1 MLLAQHGADVIK
13 VEGIGEGDWAR
24 TLGTRYGSH
33 SAYSIIGN
41 LGKKSIAVDLKTEA
55 GKQVLWRLL
64 KGADV
69 FLEGFRPGVIRR
81 LGFDYDAVAA
91 REPRLLYLS
100 ISGFGQSGP
109 LAERPAMDPVL
120 QAYTGLMIENRGE
133 DGIPHRVPV
142 IVVDMSTALY
152 AFQALSAALYARRDE
167 TRGRYIEVSLMQA
180 ATALQSIRLMA
191 CHLEGG
197 TMRPGGAPGGVFR
210 IADGWM
216 SMRGHQRPRL
226 AEPVRGDADAGAG
239 RRSALRHAGRCGWPT
254 SDALYAIVRPAL
266 AAEPWAVWNKRLTEA
281 RLMHERLNSYAEFL
295 DQPHVRET
303 GLIQW
308 LTQAGLNRPVP
319 VPALP
324 GMLRQAEG
332 TPRGTAPVTGQHTA
346 DVLAEHGFSAAEIDG
361 PAGARDGRGG
371 MTTAQKKAVVVGA
384 LGVIGRYI
392 VDKLLAEGDWQVVG
406 LSRRPARNEPRYSAH
421 LRRPARPQGRRPQ
434 AGRPVGHDAHLLCR
448 RAARHRQGGGL
459 RHGGRAQS
467 RHAGEFGQR
476 HRQGRTAPCRRVVLV
491 TGTKYY
497 GVHLGPLKTPMRET
511 DPRHMPPDFYFDQI
525 DWLTDFQ
532 RGKKWSFAELRP
544 QTLCGFAPGAAMSI
558 MPAIAVY
565 AAISK
570 ELGQPLRFP
579 GKPGAYDTIYQV
591 TEFVAL
597 RQCRPVGRD
606 RAALQPTRPT
616 TSPTATI
623 SAGAT
628 SGPGSPR
635 CSA

>member
-1 MLLAQHGADVIK
+1 MSYDAPFAGLKVIDLSQGIAGPYCAMLLAQYGAEVIK
-13 VEGIGEGDWAR
+13 VEGIGDGDWAR

-41 LGKKSIAVDLKTEA
+41 LGKKSIAVDLKSDA

-69 FLEGFRPGVIRR
+69 FLEGFRPGAIRR
-81 LGFDYDAVAA
+81 LGFDYDSVAA

-167 TRGRYIEVSLMQA
+167 TRGRYIEASLMQA

-216 SMRGHQRPRL
+216 SMVAINDRDWRALCAAMQMPALADDPRFATPAARL
-226 AEPVRGDADAGAG
+226 AE
-239 RRSALRHAGRCGWPT
+239 
-254 SDALYAIVRPAL
+254 SDALYAVMRPAI
-266 AAEPWAVWNKRLTEA
+266 AAEPWAVWSKRLTDA

-308 LTQAGLNRPVP
+308 LTQAGLNQAVPVP
-319 VPALP
+319 VLP

-332 TPRGTAPVTGQHTA
+332 TLRGTAPVTGQHTT
-346 DVLAEHGFSAAEIDG
+346 DVLAEHGFSAAEIE
-361 PAGARDGRGG
+361 A
-371 MTTAQKKAVVVGA
+371 
-384 LGVIGRYI
+384 
-392 VDKLLAEGDWQVVG
+392 LLA
-406 LSRRPARNEPRYSAH
+406 
-421 LRRPARPQGRRPQ
+421 QGT
-434 AGRPVGHDAHLLCR
+434 V
-448 RAARHRQGGGL
+448 AA
-459 RHGGRAQS
+459 A
-467 RHAGEFGQR
+467 
-476 HRQGRTAPCRRVVLV
+476 
-491 TGTKYY
+491 
-497 GVHLGPLKTPMRET
+497 
-511 DPRHMPPDFYFDQI
+511 
-525 DWLTDFQ
+525 
-532 RGKKWSFAELRP
+532 
-544 QTLCGFAPGAAMSI
+544 
-558 MPAIAVY
+558 
-565 AAISK
+565 
-570 ELGQPLRFP
+570 
-579 GKPGAYDTIYQV
+579 
-591 TEFVAL
+591 
-597 RQCRPVGRD
+597 
-606 RAALQPTRPT
+606 
-616 TSPTATI
+616 
-623 SAGAT
+623 
-628 SGPGSPR
+628 
-635 CSA
+635 

>member
-1 MLLAQHGADVIK
+1 MSYDAPFAGLKVIDLSQGIAGPYCAMLLAQHGAEVIK

-41 LGKKSIAVDLKTEA
+41 LGKKSIAVDLKTAA

-64 KGADV
+64 EGADV
-69 FLEGFRPGVIRR
+69 FLEGFRPGAIRR
-81 LGFDYDAVAA
+81 LGFDYDSVAA

-167 TRGRYIEVSLMQA
+167 TRGRYIEASLMQS

-216 SMRGHQRPRL
+216 SMVAINDRDWRALCAAMQMPALADDPRFATPAARL
-226 AEPVRGDADAGAG
+226 AE
-239 RRSALRHAGRCGWPT
+239 
-254 SDALYAIVRPAL
+254 SDALYAVMRPAL
-266 AAEPWAVWNKRLTEA
+266 AAEPWSVWNKRLTEA

-308 LTQAGLNRPVP
+308 LTQAGLNRAVP

-346 DVLAEHGFSAAEIDG
+346 DVLAEHGFSAAEI
-361 PAGARDGRGG
+361 AA
-371 MTTAQKKAVVVGA
+371 
-384 LGVIGRYI
+384 
-392 VDKLLAEGDWQVVG
+392 LLA
-406 LSRRPARNEPRYSAH
+406 
-421 LRRPARPQGRRPQ
+421 QGT
-434 AGRPVGHDAHLLCR
+434 V
-448 RAARHRQGGGL
+448 AA
-459 RHGGRAQS
+459 A
-467 RHAGEFGQR
+467 
-476 HRQGRTAPCRRVVLV
+476 
-491 TGTKYY
+491 
-497 GVHLGPLKTPMRET
+497 
-511 DPRHMPPDFYFDQI
+511 
-525 DWLTDFQ
+525 
-532 RGKKWSFAELRP
+532 
-544 QTLCGFAPGAAMSI
+544 
-558 MPAIAVY
+558 
-565 AAISK
+565 
-570 ELGQPLRFP
+570 
-579 GKPGAYDTIYQV
+579 
-591 TEFVAL
+591 
-597 RQCRPVGRD
+597 
-606 RAALQPTRPT
+606 
-616 TSPTATI
+616 
-623 SAGAT
+623 
-628 SGPGSPR
+628 
-635 CSA
+635 